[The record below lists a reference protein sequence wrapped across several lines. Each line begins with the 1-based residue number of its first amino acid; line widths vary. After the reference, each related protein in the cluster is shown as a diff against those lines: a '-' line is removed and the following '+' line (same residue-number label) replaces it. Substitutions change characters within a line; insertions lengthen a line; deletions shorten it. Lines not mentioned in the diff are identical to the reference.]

1 MTSGQL
7 QLSIYSALVGIIT
20 VVTLFYVFIEEPG
33 YLGYSRDG
41 VAHLTPR
48 VVHPQTGDALEL
60 GTLIKHYKGELEG
73 GAKVYY

>member
-1 MTSGQL
+1 MTSGQW
-7 QLSIYSALVGIIT
+7 QLSVFSALVGITAIA
-20 VVTLFYVFIEEPG
+20 TLIYVLAAGPD

-41 VAHLTPR
+41 VPHLTPK
-48 VVHPQTGDALEL
+48 VAHPQTGEALDM